1 MARLTE
7 RGDEASHRRAC
18 RPCCQEEGHGAES
31 GNGRELE
38 RIKQT
43 RHSRRTERPPVF
55 ARVIPVLTGG
65 GGEAGEAA
73 PTAEDGAA
81 LDRCMRSL
89 RKIAWSASCF
99 ILTAG

>member
-1 MARLTE
+1 
-7 RGDEASHRRAC
+7 
-18 RPCCQEEGHGAES
+18 
-31 GNGRELE
+31 
-38 RIKQT
+38 
-43 RHSRRTERPPVF
+43 
-55 ARVIPVLTGG
+55 VIPVLTGG

-81 LDRCMRSL
+81 LERCMRSL